1 MTQQYILKK
10 NLLYLPTM
18 RVESPGSLTTRIS
31 PLGADSNSISR
42 FSPEGRNDV
51 VNVASVLVLLLPF
64 TTGLITTT
72 GIELFNNCELAVTL
86 FATAVAATIVA
97 APLTAEMAAVK

>member
-1 MTQQYILKK
+1 MIQYILKE
-10 NLLYLPTM
+10 NLLYLPTI
-18 RVESPGSLTTRIS
+18 RVESPGSLTTKIR
-31 PLGADSNSISR
+31 PLGADSNSISC
-42 FSPEGRNDV
+42 FSPEGSNV

-86 FATAVAATIVA
+86 FATAVAATVA